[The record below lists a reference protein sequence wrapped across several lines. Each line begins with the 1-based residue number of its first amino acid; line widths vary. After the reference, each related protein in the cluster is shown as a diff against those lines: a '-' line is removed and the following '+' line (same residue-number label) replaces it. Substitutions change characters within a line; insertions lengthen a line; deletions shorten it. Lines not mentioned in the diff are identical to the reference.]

1 MASELLPN
9 MGNTPKWSRLQS
21 CPSLMKQK
29 HREITFAYTDVASF
43 SGFPFT
49 FTSAMGNHSERPH
62 LGRLVTSHQP
72 EYSQLTSGCAICR
85 HRSAGGGWPGTL
97 HLSPALGEVGAAA
110 ALMEEPGSLGS
121 GSICSLPGPVPR
133 RQSGQGRQL
142 DPNPHG
148 CSRYQQSLVHMSSSA
163 RWPMINAAR
172 WPMINAGAEC
182 SG

>member
-1 MASELLPN
+1 MSISNEAKITGKLPLHTQTLLP
-9 MGNTPKWSRLQS
+9 
-21 CPSLMKQK
+21 SL
-29 HREITFAYTDVASF
+29 
-43 SGFPFT
+43 GF
-49 FTSAMGNHSERPH
+49 HSLSHQLWATTVRVH

-85 HRSAGGGWPGTL
+85 HKSAGGGWPGTL

-110 ALMEEPGSLGS
+110 ALMEKPGSLGS
-121 GSICSLPGPVPR
+121 GSVCSLPGLVPR

-148 CSRYQQSLVHMSSSA
+148 CSRYQQSLVHVSSSA
-163 RWPMINAAR
+163 RWPMT
-172 WPMINAGAEC
+172 NAGAEC